1 MTAVKIGMLVA
12 VEMDAVFKAYGD
24 SLTRIEKPGY
34 EIYHYKV
41 DDADIYALS
50 SGAGE
55 IAAAA
60 GTQLL
65 ITEFQVDVIVNFG
78 VVGGLTP
85 EMGVTRTCVVEKVV
99 HYDFDT
105 SPVDHCEVGRYLDY
119 PEVYIPATPELVEKA
134 LRIEPTLKKV
144 ACASGDKFI
153 ADPEKKRAL
162 HEQFGADICE
172 MEAAAIVLTCNR
184 NQVPCLL
191 LKTVSD
197 SIHGG
202 AEEFNRALDETA
214 GICLKITE
222 RIIREGL

>member
-1 MTAVKIGMLVA
+1 MRIGMLVA
-12 VEMDAVFKAYGD
+12 VEMDAVFKKYGD
-24 SLTRIEKPGY
+24 CLTRLERPGY
-34 EIYHYKV
+34 EVYQYRLGG
-41 DDADIYALS
+41 AEIYALS

-60 GTQLL
+60 GTQFL
-65 ITEFQVDVIVNFG
+65 ISEFHVDLIVNFG
-78 VVGGLTP
+78 VVGGLTS
-85 EMGVTRTCVVEKVV
+85 EMGVTRACVVDKVV

-119 PEVYIPATPELVEKA
+119 PDRLIPATERLVELA
-134 LRIEPTLKKV
+134 VTIEPSLVKAV
-144 ACASGDKFI
+144 CASGDKFI

-162 HEQFGADICE
+162 HEEFGADICE
-172 MEAAAIVLTCNR
+172 MEAAAIIITCNR

-202 AEEFNRALDETA
+202 AEEFGRALDETA
-214 GICLKITE
+214 AICLNITE

>member
-1 MTAVKIGMLVA
+1 MKIGMLVA
-12 VEMDAVFKAYGD
+12 VEIDAVLKKYGD
-24 SLTRIEKPGY
+24 TLTKVERPGY

-41 DDADIYALS
+41 DNADIYALS

-55 IAAAA
+55 IAAAS
-60 GTQLL
+60 GTQFL
-65 ITEFQVDVIVNFG
+65 ITEFQVDLIVNFG

-99 HYDFDT
+99 HYDFDA
-105 SPVDHCEVGRYLDY
+105 SPVDHCEVGRYVDFPDL
-119 PEVYIPATPELVEKA
+119 YIPATPELIERALEVE
-134 LRIEPTLKKV
+134 PSLKKV
-144 ACASGDKFI
+144 ACASGDKFV
-153 ADPEKKRAL
+153 ADPEKKKAL

-172 MEAAAIVLTCNR
+172 MEAAAIIMTCHR
-184 NQVPCLL
+184 NQIPCLL

-202 AEEFNRALDETA
+202 AEEFCQALDETA

>member
-1 MTAVKIGMLVA
+1 MKIGMLVA
-12 VEMDAVFKAYGD
+12 VEMDAVFKKYGD
-24 SLTRIEKPGY
+24 TLTKIERPGY
-34 EIYHYKV
+34 EIYHYQV
-41 DDADIYALS
+41 DHADVYALS

-55 IAAAA
+55 IAAAS

-65 ITEFQVDVIVNFG
+65 ITEFKVDVIVNFG

-85 EMGVTRTCVVEKVV
+85 QMGVTRTCVVEKVV

-105 SPVDHCEVGRYLDY
+105 SPVDHCEVGRYLNY
-119 PEVYIPATPELVEKA
+119 PERYIKATPELIEKA
-134 LRIEPTLKKV
+134 LEVEPTLIKV

-153 ADPEKKRAL
+153 ADPEKKAAL
-162 HEQFGADICE
+162 HREFGADICE

-184 NQVPCLL
+184 NKVPCLL

-202 AEEFNRALDETA
+202 AEEFSKALDETA
-214 GICLKITE
+214 QICLKITE